1 MPLHLPTP
9 PPGGL
14 ELVRSTLTGLLPTP
28 SPSARALTVGD
39 EAAAG
44 HDLTAAAPH
53 LVYFV
58 GLDDVAQGRIILAAQ
73 PTCWRYVLLG
83 GDEARAAAQLIVG
96 DDGQVAG
103 FSHVERGPFVQSTV
117 AAVALAEQIEATR
130 GGDYE
135 LRLLSVP
142 SLYLVAL
149 WMHGV
154 QDDLLVPLAPAP
166 GGVETEGVYT
176 EEQLFSALLELIE
189 RRAGTND
196 PMP

>member
-1 MPLHLPTP
+1 MPLHLPPP

-14 ELVRSTLTGLLPTP
+14 ELVRSALAGLLPTP
-28 SPSARALTVGD
+28 SPAARALSSSAA
-39 EAAAG
+39 EATSPGLAV
-44 HDLTAAAPH
+44 AAPH

-58 GLDDVAQGRIILAAQ
+58 GLDDVTQGRLITAAR
-73 PTCWRYVLLG
+73 PTSWRYVLLN
-83 GDEARAAAQLIVG
+83 GDDVRGAAQLIIG
-96 DDGQVAG
+96 DDGEVAG

-117 AAVALAEQIEATR
+117 VAVALAEQIEAAR

-149 WMHGV
+149 WMHGMN
-154 QDDLLVPLAPAP
+154 DDLLLPLAPAP
-166 GGVETEGVYT
+166 GSVETEGVYT
-176 EEQLFSALLELIE
+176 EEQIFSALLELIE
-189 RRAGTND
+189 RRASTDD